1 MAKIW
6 AYTENKNTIDSP
18 DAKSYTCPNFKVG
31 VSHMNS
37 TPNQPKPAF
46 LALAD
51 GRIFHG
57 LSFGATGHTVGEV
70 CFNTS
75 MTGYEE
81 ILTDPSYT
89 EQIITFTYPHIGNV
103 GVNEVDMESDKISVR
118 GLIVRAPARQTSNYR
133 AEQSLEAWLQANHVV
148 GIADIDTRALVR
160 HLRDHG
166 AQTGVIA
173 SDGISEEEAIE
184 QAKAWQGLEG
194 KDLVGQVS
202 RKEVDTWRHG
212 TYDLNHA
219 VYTSP
224 MAKKHV
230 VALDFGCKKNIF
242 RKLTDRGIKVSMV
255 PANTSAQE
263 VLDMNPD
270 GIFLSNGPG
279 DPAAVG
285 YAVNTIKELISKD
298 IPIFGICMGHQLLS
312 QALGLKTF
320 KLKFGHRGGNHPVK
334 DLTTG
339 KVEITSQN
347 HGFAVADNDV
357 PAHVEVTHRSLFDNT
372 VEGLKVKNKP
382 IFSVQYHPEASPGPQ
397 DADYLFDRFADFMK

>member
-1 MAKIW
+1 M
-6 AYTENKNTIDSP
+6 TT
-18 DAKSYTCPNFKVG
+18 
-31 VSHMNS
+31 
-37 TPNQPKPAF
+37 NQPNPKKAF

-51 GRIFHG
+51 GRVFHG
-57 LSFGATGHTVGEV
+57 VSLGYIGNTVGEV

-75 MTGYEE
+75 MTGYQE

-89 EQIITFTYPHIGNV
+89 DQIITFTYPHIGNV
-103 GVNEVDMESDKISVR
+103 GINEVDMESQKVSVR

-133 AEQSLEAWLQANHVV
+133 AEQSLATWLEANQVV

-166 AQTGVIA
+166 AQNGVIS
-173 SDGISEEEAIE
+173 SDGLSEEDAIA
-184 QAKAWQGLEG
+184 QAKAWEGLEN

-202 RKEVDTWRHG
+202 RAAIDTWRQG
-212 TYDLNHA
+212 SYQLNDA
-219 VYTSP
+219 VFTSP
-224 MAKKHV
+224 VTSKHV
-230 VALDFGCKKNIF
+230 VAFDFGCKDNIF
-242 RKLTDRGIKVSMV
+242 RKLTDRGIKVTIV
-255 PANTSAQE
+255 PANTSAQD

-279 DPAAVG
+279 DPSAVG
-285 YAVNTIKELISKD
+285 YAVQTIKTLIDKD
-298 IPIFGICMGHQLLS
+298 TPIFGICMGHQLLS

-339 KVEITSQN
+339 KIEITSQN
-347 HGFAVADNDV
+347 HGFAVADDIV
-357 PAHVEVTHRSLFDNT
+357 PEHVEITHRSLFDNT
-372 VEGLKVKNKP
+372 VEGLKVKNKA

-397 DADYLFDRFADFMK
+397 DADYLFDRFADLLQ

>member
-1 MAKIW
+1 MSDP
-6 AYTENKNTIDSP
+6 TT
-18 DAKSYTCPNFKVG
+18 T
-31 VSHMNS
+31 NS
-37 TPNQPKPAF
+37 KAF

-57 LSFGATGHTVGEV
+57 LSLGAKGNTVGEV

-75 MTGYEE
+75 LTGYQE

-89 EQIITFTYPHIGNV
+89 DQIITFTYPHIGNV
-103 GVNEVDMESDKISVR
+103 GINTADMESDKISVR
-118 GLIVRAPARQTSNYR
+118 GLIVRAPSRKTSNYR
-133 AEQSLEAWLQANHVV
+133 AESSLEAWLEANNVV

-160 HLRDHG
+160 HLRDNG
-166 AQTGVIA
+166 AQTGVIS
-173 SDGISEEEAIE
+173 SDGMSEADAVAT
-184 QAKAWQGLEG
+184 AKAWEGLEG

-202 RKEVDTWRHG
+202 RKNQSEWDQGSYNLDDASFH
-212 TYDLNHA
+212 
-219 VYTSP
+219 SP
-224 MAKKHV
+224 AAHKHV
-230 VALDFGCKKNIF
+230 VAFDYGCKNNIF
-242 RKLTDRGIKVSMV
+242 RKLTDRGLKVSIV
-255 PANTSAQE
+255 PASTSAAD
-263 VLDMNPD
+263 VLAMKPD

-285 YAVNTIKELISKD
+285 YAVDTIRELTNTD
-298 IPIFGICMGHQLLS
+298 TPIFGICMGHQLLS

-339 KVEITSQN
+339 KIEITSQN
-347 HGFAVADNDV
+347 HGFAVADDEV

-372 VEGLKVKNKP
+372 VEGLRVKNKS

-397 DADYLFDRFADFMK
+397 DADYLFDRFADMLK

>member
-1 MAKIW
+1 M
-6 AYTENKNTIDSP
+6 NKSP
-18 DAKSYTCPNFKVG
+18 A
-31 VSHMNS
+31 
-37 TPNQPKPAF
+37 TPTPAF

-51 GRIFHG
+51 GRIFRG
-57 LSFGATGHTVGEV
+57 VALGFTGNTVGEV
-70 CFNTS
+70 CFNTA
-75 MTGYEE
+75 MTGYQE

-118 GLIVRAPARQTSNYR
+118 GLIVRAPTRRVSNYR
-133 AEQSLEAWLQANHVV
+133 AEESLETWLETNKVV
-148 GIADIDTRALVR
+148 GIADIDTRALTR
-160 HLRDHG
+160 HLRDNG
-166 AQTGVIA
+166 SQTGVIS
-173 SDGISEEEAIE
+173 SDGMSEEEAIK

-202 RKEVDTWRHG
+202 RTESDIWRHG
-212 TYDLNHA
+212 TYQLDDA
-219 VYTSP
+219 VFTSP
-224 MAKKHV
+224 VTNKHV
-230 VALDFGCKKNIF
+230 VAFDFGCKNNIF
-242 RKLTDRGIKVSMV
+242 RKLTDHGIKVTVV

-285 YAVNTIKELISKD
+285 YAVDTIKTLIEKD
-298 IPIFGICMGHQLLS
+298 TPIFGICMGHQLLS

-347 HGFAVADNDV
+347 HGFAVADDDV
-357 PAHVEVTHRSLFDNT
+357 PANVEVTHRSLFDNT
-372 VEGLKVKNKP
+372 VEGLKVKNKS

-397 DADYLFDRFADFMK
+397 DADYLFDRFNELLK

>member
-1 MAKIW
+1 M
-6 AYTENKNTIDSP
+6 NKSP
-18 DAKSYTCPNFKVG
+18 A
-31 VSHMNS
+31 
-37 TPNQPKPAF
+37 TPTPAF

-51 GRIFHG
+51 GRIFRG
-57 LSFGATGHTVGEV
+57 VALGFTGNTVGEV
-70 CFNTS
+70 CFNTA
-75 MTGYEE
+75 MTGYQE

-118 GLIVRAPARQTSNYR
+118 GLIVRAPTRRVSNYR
-133 AEQSLEAWLQANHVV
+133 AEESLETWLETNKVV
-148 GIADIDTRALVR
+148 GIADIDTRALTR
-160 HLRDHG
+160 HLRDNG
-166 AQTGVIA
+166 SQTGVIS
-173 SDGISEEEAIE
+173 SDGMSEEEAIK

-202 RKEVDTWRHG
+202 RTESDIWRHG
-212 TYDLNHA
+212 TYQLDDA
-219 VYTSP
+219 VFTSP
-224 MAKKHV
+224 VTNKHV
-230 VALDFGCKKNIF
+230 VAFDFGCKNNIF
-242 RKLTDRGIKVSMV
+242 RKLTDRGIKVTVV

-285 YAVNTIKELISKD
+285 YAVDTIKTLIEKD
-298 IPIFGICMGHQLLS
+298 TPIFGICMGHQLLS

-347 HGFAVADNDV
+347 HGFAVADDDV
-357 PAHVEVTHRSLFDNT
+357 PANVEVTHRSLFDNT
-372 VEGLKVKNKP
+372 VEGLKVKNKS

-397 DADYLFDRFADFMK
+397 DADYLFDRFNELLK